1 MTETFSPATQE
12 ERTAATFGSRAAPD
26 FARAHRH
33 SRKVRFIKRALPL
46 LLGGTAVAIVV
57 VAVIQQLSIKI
68 DLPFE
73 VGTLH
78 LSGTRLTMETPKLSG
93 FTDDGRGYWVNAVTA
108 SQDLTNPDILD
119 LTNIDARMELANKG
133 WAGVKSKTGSVD
145 TKKQIIW
152 LNDGVDLSTGAGY
165 SGRLANAVVNAK
177 EGSVSTENPVVLT
190 YRDARLVADR
200 MTVTDRGS
208 RAFFEGHVQV
218 DFTMSDLSDRQKAQ
232 APAAPAAQPAPQKS
246 GNLAPQPK
254 PAPAGNTT
262 VAAKPAAATPA
273 PAAAPPASTGAK
285 R

>member
-1 MTETFSPATQE
+1 MDNTVSPAAQE
-12 ERTAATFGSRAAPD
+12 GRTAATFGRRDAPD
-26 FARAHRH
+26 FVRARRH
-33 SRKVRFIKRALPL
+33 SGKVRFVKRALPL
-46 LLGGTAVAIVV
+46 LLGGTAVAIVA
-57 VAVIQQLSIKI
+57 VAVVQQLNIKI

-73 VGTLH
+73 IGALH

-152 LNDGVDLSTGAGY
+152 LKDGVDLSTAAGY
-165 SGRLANAVVNAK
+165 SGRLANAVVDAK
-177 EGSVSTENPVVLT
+177 EGSVSTDNPVLLT
-190 YRDARLVADR
+190 YRNAKLVADR

-208 RAFFEGHVQV
+208 RALFEGHVQL
-218 DFTMSDLSDRQKAQ
+218 DFTMADFTDRQNDP
-232 APAAPAAQPAPQKS
+232 APPPAAQPGGQQS
-246 GNLAPQPK
+246 GSLAPPSK
-254 PAPAGNTT
+254 PVPGPNTT
-262 VAAKPAAATPA
+262 VAAKPAAAAPA
-273 PAAAPPASTGAK
+273 PAAGAPAPTGAK

>member
-1 MTETFSPATQE
+1 MNQTVSPAAQD
-12 ERTAATFGSRAAPD
+12 ERTAATFGQRDAPD

-33 SRKVRFIKRALPL
+33 SRKVRFVKRALPL
-46 LLGGTAVAIVV
+46 LLAGTAIAIVT
-57 VAVIQQLSIKI
+57 VAVVQQLSLKI
-68 DLPFE
+68 ELPFE

-152 LNDGVDLSTGAGY
+152 LKDGVDLSSAAGY
-165 SGRLANAVVNAK
+165 SGRLANAVVDAK
-177 EGSVSTENPVVLT
+177 EGSVATDNPVVLT
-190 YRDARLVADR
+190 FRDAKLVADR

-208 RAFFEGHVQV
+208 RAFFEGHVQL
-218 DFTMSDLSDRQKAQ
+218 DFTMSGLSGQQ
-232 APAAPAAQPAPQKS
+232 GVPAVPAPP
-246 GNLAPQPK
+246 G
-254 PAPAGNTT
+254 PAPAGPQSGSLTPAKTSPTT
-262 VAAKPAAATPA
+262 LAAKPAAAAPA